1 MASKR
6 QIEANRRNA
15 QKSTG
20 PKSPEGKAVS
30 SMNALKT
37 GLHARSEVL
46 PSESPAQYQEL
57 IARYYADHKPA
68 TALACQ
74 YVDEII
80 YCTWN
85 LRRLRRVESE
95 LYDFVHGDCYEPDD
109 DYPLGQ
115 ACAKNPKVF
124 SQLQWRMDANRRAL
138 DKAVKSLREVQAAER
153 EAASAP
159 PTPVTETIEAPSP
172 EIGSVPNTT
181 SEPAV
186 APAAPLDRRG
196 GLTPVPVSSHT
207 PNDRRWEHETI
218 PSNSGPER
226 STC

>member
-37 GLHARSEVL
+37 GLYAVSEVL
-46 PSESPAQYQEL
+46 PTENPAKYQEL
-57 IARYYADHKPA
+57 IARYYADHKPE

-95 LYDFVHGDCYEPDD
+95 LYDFVHADCFEPDD
-109 DYPLGQ
+109 DFPLGQ
-115 ACAKNPKVF
+115 VCAKNPKVF

-153 EAASAP
+153 EAV
-159 PTPVTETIEAPSP
+159 PVTETIQPTSP
-172 EIGSVPNTT
+172 EIGSVPNT
-181 SEPAV
+181 
-186 APAAPLDRRG
+186 PAATPAPLQI
-196 GLTPVPVSSHT
+196 TEPPVPAPRLDARKPAAERVQQDHDQR
-207 PNDRRWEHETI
+207 PYPVNH
-218 PSNSGPER
+218 PQVVPEIGR
-226 STC
+226 E

>member
-20 PKSPEGKAVS
+20 PTSPEGKAVS

-37 GLHARSEVL
+37 GLYARSEVL

-109 DYPLGQ
+109 EYPLGQ

-153 EAASAP
+153 EAAAVP
-159 PTPVTETIEAPSP
+159 QPAPVTETIQAASP
-172 EIGSVPNTT
+172 EIGSVPDPPVQAPQSAPEPPVIGVPDTP
-181 SEPAV
+181 SEALLENPQ
-186 APAAPLDRRG
+186 LKRF
-196 GLTPVPVSSHT
+196 L
-207 PNDRRWEHETI
+207 
-218 PSNSGPER
+218 
-226 STC
+226 

>member
-37 GLHARSEVL
+37 GLYAESEVL
-46 PSESPAQYQEL
+46 PSENPAEYEQL

-95 LYDFVHGDCYEPDD
+95 LYDFVHADCYEPDD
-109 DYPLGQ
+109 DFPLGQ
-115 ACAKNPKVF
+115 ACTKNPKVF

-153 EAASAP
+153 EAVPA
-159 PTPVTETIEAPSP
+159 TETIQPTSP
-172 EIGSVPNTT
+172 EIGSVPNT
-181 SEPAV
+181 
-186 APAAPLDRRG
+186 PAAP
-196 GLTPVPVSSHT
+196 PVPLQITEPPVPAPRLDARKPAAERVQQDYDQRPYPVNH
-207 PNDRRWEHETI
+207 PQVV
-218 PSNSGPER
+218 PEIGR
-226 STC
+226 E